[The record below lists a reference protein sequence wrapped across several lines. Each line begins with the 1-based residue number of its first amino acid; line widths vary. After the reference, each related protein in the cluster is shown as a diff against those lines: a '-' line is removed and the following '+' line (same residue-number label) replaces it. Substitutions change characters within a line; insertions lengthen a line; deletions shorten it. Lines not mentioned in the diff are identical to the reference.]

1 MSNIVHKP
9 LRSLGGIGEIVR
21 DIEHSVDIPMSVAV
35 LVAIDMDH
43 RTELS
48 DLGFE
53 SRTACNSTKIE
64 IRMGISQRPTRSS
77 AFLRGPIDKLHARHK
92 VTKRYHGCI
101 IQPAHMPIVQT
112 QKDFGNRATLA

>member
-9 LRSLGGIGEIVR
+9 LRSLGGIAETVR
-21 DIEHSVDIPMSVAV
+21 DIEHSVDISMSVAV

-53 SRTACNSTKIE
+53 SYTACNSTKIE
-64 IRMGISQRPTRSS
+64 IRMGISRRPTCSS
-77 AFLRGPIDKLHARHK
+77 DLLRGPIDQLHAWHT
-92 VTKRYHGCI
+92 VTQEYHG
-101 IQPAHMPIVQT
+101 
-112 QKDFGNRATLA
+112 